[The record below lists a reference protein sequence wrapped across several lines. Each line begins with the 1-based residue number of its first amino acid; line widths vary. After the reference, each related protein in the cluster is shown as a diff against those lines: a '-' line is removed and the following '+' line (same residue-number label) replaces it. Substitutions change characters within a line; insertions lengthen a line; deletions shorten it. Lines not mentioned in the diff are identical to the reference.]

1 MGESANENVYNNN
14 KSKSYDIFFF
24 LFLVKEIKI
33 FIFFKRSILQSAS
46 NVFHNGYAKFQHK

>member
-24 LFLVKEIKI
+24 LFLVKEIRI
-33 FIFFKRSILQSAS
+33 FLYCNLPVMFFIMVMLSS
-46 NVFHNGYAKFQHK
+46 NINS